1 MVPSVKEQFK
11 DDYLLPLYEA
21 LLRMSVKPT
30 DSAALRGT
38 VKEIILTRIRP
49 VAPTDAR
56 SVARLVDA
64 LLVEL
69 HNGELEPADRVCI
82 AEAVLAQ
89 TSRNYGYLAF
99 EGDSP
104 VGVLLMTEGMAIYAG
119 GAFGQIT
126 ELYVQPQFRSGG
138 VAAALVREA
147 VKFGKERG
155 WKRLDVG
162 APDQHRWARTLA
174 FYLSAGFV
182 EVGPRLRLDL

>member
-1 MVPSVKEQFK
+1 M
-11 DDYLLPLYEA
+11 
-21 LLRMSVKPT
+21 
-30 DSAALRGT
+30 
-38 VKEIILTRIRP
+38 RIRP

-56 SVARLVDA
+56 SVAHLVDE

-69 HNGELEPADRVCI
+69 HHGELEPADRVSI
-82 AEAVLAQ
+82 AETVLAQ
-89 TSRNYGYLAF
+89 TSRCFGYLAL

-104 VGVLLMTEGMAIYAG
+104 VGVLLMTEAMAIYAG

-126 ELYVQPQFRSGG
+126 ELYVRPECRSGG
-138 VAAALVREA
+138 LAAALVREA
-147 VKFGKERG
+147 ARFGKERG

-162 APDQHRWARTLA
+162 APVQPRWARTLA

>member
-1 MVPSVKEQFK
+1 MPSVKEQFK
-11 DDYLLPLYEA
+11 NDYLLSLYEPLLQMSIKQTGSTA
-21 LLRMSVKPT
+21 LC
-30 DSAALRGT
+30 GT
-38 VKEIILTRIRP
+38 AKEIILTRIRP
-49 VAPTDAR
+49 VEPTDTR
-56 SVARLVDA
+56 SVARLVDE

-69 HNGELEPADRVCI
+69 HNGELQPADRVTI
-82 AEAVLAQ
+82 AEAVLNQ
-89 TSRNYGYLAF
+89 TGRNFGYLAL

-104 VGVLLMTEGMAIYAG
+104 VGVLLMTEGMAIYAD

-126 ELYVQPQFRSGG
+126 ELYVQPQCRSGG
-138 VAAALVREA
+138 VAAALVHEA
-147 VKFGKERG
+147 ARFGKERG

>member
-1 MVPSVKEQFK
+1 M
-11 DDYLLPLYEA
+11 
-21 LLRMSVKPT
+21 
-30 DSAALRGT
+30 
-38 VKEIILTRIRP
+38 RIRP

-56 SVARLVDA
+56 SVARLVEE

-69 HNGELEPADRVCI
+69 HNGELEPADRVCV

-89 TSRNYGYLAF
+89 TDRSFGYLAL

-119 GAFGQIT
+119 GAFGQVT
-126 ELYVQPQFRSGG
+126 ELYVRPECRSGG
-138 VAAALVREA
+138 LAAALVREA
-147 VKFGKERG
+147 ARFGKERG

-162 APDQHRWARTLA
+162 APGQPRWARTLA
-174 FYLSAGFV
+174 FYLSAGFI